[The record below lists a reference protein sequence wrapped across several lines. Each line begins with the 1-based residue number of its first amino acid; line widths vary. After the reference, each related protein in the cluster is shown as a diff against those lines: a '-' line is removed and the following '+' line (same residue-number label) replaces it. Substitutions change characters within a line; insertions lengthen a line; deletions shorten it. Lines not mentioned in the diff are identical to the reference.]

1 MPTYEYICKACT
13 HEFEVFHS
21 IKADPISICPKCKKK
36 KVTRKLGIGGAV
48 IFKGGG
54 FYETDYRS
62 ESYKQGETAANK
74 PVEEKSTTPPE
85 AAADASSSAKPAD
98 AKTSSASTNKE
109 APAATPTKP
118 QVESKPTPTPESAP
132 QKESQGDSRATH
144 PSRAGRGRGNIVQ
157 SAAKANAKKP
167 SRAKKS
173 R

>member
-21 IKADPISICPKCKKK
+21 IKADPISVCPKCKKK
-36 KVTRKLGIGGAV
+36 KVARKLGIGGAV

-74 PVEEKSTTPPE
+74 PVEEKSTTP

-98 AKTSSASTNKE
+98 AKTSSAPTNKE
-109 APAATPTKP
+109 APAAAPTKP
-118 QVESKPTPTPESAP
+118 QIESKPTPTPESAP

>member
-21 IKADPISICPKCKKK
+21 IKADPISVCPKCKKK
-36 KVTRKLGIGGAV
+36 KVARKLGIGGAV

-74 PVEEKSTTPPE
+74 PAEEKSATP
-85 AAADASSSAKPAD
+85 AVADASSSAKPAD
-98 AKTSSASTNKE
+98 AKTSSAPTNKE

-132 QKESQGDSRATH
+132 KKDSQGDSRATH

-157 SAAKANAKKP
+157 SAAKANAKQP

>member
-74 PVEEKSTTPPE
+74 PVEEKSTT
-85 AAADASSSAKPAD
+85 AADASSSAKPAD

-118 QVESKPTPTPESAP
+118 QVESKATPTPESAP